1 MTISR
6 RVLFAGA
13 SALMVAGCADVV
25 GPPPP
30 PRLYLLSPQP
40 AGPLSGAKVPWA
52 LAIQMPEA
60 NAGIDSQ
67 RIAIMRPPAG
77 LDYYADVAWAD
88 RLPVLVQAAAIEAFE
103 RSSRI
108 ASVARDSDGARADY
122 FLGIDIR
129 EFGCRY
135 DAGEGAPLAVV
146 RVAVRVVDTRNRT
159 ISGRAIFAKEVR
171 ASANTVPAGVAALTE
186 AYAAVLADLVPWV
199 LDRAAPA

>member
-13 SALMVAGCADVV
+13 SALMMAGCADVV

-30 PRLYLLSPQP
+30 PRLYLLSPQS

-60 NAGIDSQ
+60 NAGIDSP
-67 RIAIMRPPAG
+67 RIAITRPPAG
-77 LDYYADVAWAD
+77 LDYYAEVAWAD
-88 RLPVLVQAAAIEAFE
+88 RLPVLAQGAMVEAFE
-103 RSSRI
+103 RSGRI

-146 RVAVRVVDTRNRT
+146 RLAVRVIDSHSRA
-159 ISGRAIFAKEVR
+159 ISGRAVFAKEVR
-171 ASANTVPAGVAALTE
+171 AAANTIPAGVAALTE
-186 AYAAVLADLVPWV
+186 AYGAVLAELVPWV
-199 LDRAAPA
+199 LDRGAPA